1 LVQFLTA
8 LYSDFEVLRGSILH
22 CSPLPFVNSIVIEL
36 LAEEICFQSYY
47 EKEILSALNPFVIVV
62 PSKPLFNHQNKPYTR
77 VAFDE
82 CSFYKQKGHW
92 KA

>member
-1 LVQFLTA
+1 LVQILTA
-8 LYSDFEVLRGSILH
+8 LCSDFEVLRGSILH
-22 CSPLPFVNSIVIEL
+22 SSPLPFVDSIVIEL
-36 LAEEICFQSYY
+36 LAEEICLQSYY
-47 EKEILSALNPFVIVV
+47 KKKILSALNPFVIVV

-82 CSFYKQKGHW
+82 CNFYKQKDHW